1 MTGMESSSRIL
12 INTISLYIKLIVTIV
27 INLLLVRIVLAK
39 LGVDDYGIYTLIAG
53 VVALLSF
60 LNSALMSSSQRFLS
74 VALGEGDSSKVGMIM
89 SSSVIIHLTFG
100 VILVLILELVEP
112 LLFDKIINV
121 ATERLS
127 IAREVYQI
135 MIVSTVLTV
144 VAVPYNALINA
155 REDMWFFA
163 IVEIVVAVMKLFI
176 VYLFNH
182 TSYDA
187 LLLYTVWI
195 FIATLFGILV
205 KVIWCFIKY
214 EESRSRISFKGNKP
228 IFKSL
233 LSFTGWNALGSLAQ
247 TGRNQGVVLTIN
259 HYFGTAISAVFGIAN
274 QMDGNLVYFSQ
285 MLTAA
290 VSPQIMKSY
299 GQKDIGRMLRLS
311 VFTSKM
317 AFFLSGLI
325 ALPILIEMP
334 FVLDVWL
341 KDVPPFS
348 VIYCR
353 LVLIVFLIMQ
363 LYPGL
368 VRAIQATGDI
378 KWYQIGQ
385 SILLLLPI
393 PLGVFLYKWGYVNYS
408 IVYLMVVAQVLMMI
422 YTLFVA
428 RNKTGLDVKRFSM
441 FVLKAII
448 LFGISAAIGCFIHHS
463 LIGRCNSFLILVIVS
478 LSSGLFFIVTYFYW
492 VYDFHEKK
500 VIKEKLVSISK
511 KISGFSFYSSRQ

>member
-1 MTGMESSSRIL
+1 MNSSSRIL

-74 VALGEGDSSKVGMIM
+74 VALGEGDTDKVNMIM
-89 SSSVIIHLTFG
+89 SSSVIIHLAFG

-127 IAREVYQI
+127 VARKVYQI

-163 IVEIVVAVMKLFI
+163 IVEIVVALMKLFI

-182 TSYDA
+182 ISFDA
-187 LLLYTVWI
+187 LLLYTVWV
-195 FIATLFGILV
+195 FVVTLFGILL
-205 KVIWCFIKY
+205 KVVWCFIKY
-214 EESRSRISFKGNKP
+214 KESRSRLSIRGNKSM
-228 IFKSL
+228 FKSL

-259 HYFGTAISAVFGIAN
+259 HFFGTAISAVFGIAN

-299 GQKDIGRMLRLS
+299 GQGDTSRMLRLS

-317 AFFLSGLI
+317 AFFLSGFI

-334 FVLDVWL
+334 FVLDIWL
-341 KDVPPFS
+341 KDVPPYS
-348 VIYCR
+348 VTYCR
-353 LVLIVFLIMQ
+353 LVLVVFLIMQ

-393 PLGVFLYKWGYVNYS
+393 PLGILLYKWNYVNYS

-428 RNKTGLDVKRFSM
+428 RNKAGLDVKTFSL
-441 FVLKAII
+441 FVIKSVI
-448 LFGISAAIGCFIHHS
+448 LFSVSVAIGYFIHHYLS
-463 LIGRCNSFLILVIVS
+463 GQCNSFLLLVIITFF
-478 LSSGLFFIVTYFYW
+478 SGLVFIVPYFFW
-492 VYDFHEKK
+492 VYNSHEKR
-500 VIKEKLVSISK
+500 VIKEKVDSIIKRFSL
-511 KISGFSFYSSRQ
+511 FSFVKS

>member
-1 MTGMESSSRIL
+1 MKSSSRIL
-12 INTISLYIKLIVTIV
+12 VNTISLYIKLIVTIV

-74 VALGEGDSSKVGMIM
+74 VALGEGDSNKVSMIM
-89 SSSVIIHLTFG
+89 SSSIIIHLTFG
-100 VILVLILELVEP
+100 VVLVLILELVEP
-112 LLFDKIINV
+112 FLFDKIINV
-121 ATERLS
+121 ATDRLS
-127 IAREVYQI
+127 IARKVYQI
-135 MIVSTVLTV
+135 MIISTVLTV

-155 REDMWFFA
+155 REDMWYFA
-163 IVEIVVAVMKLFI
+163 IVEIVVAVLKLFI

-182 TSYDA
+182 TFYDA
-187 LLLYTVWI
+187 LLLYTVWV
-195 FIATLFGILV
+195 FIVTVFGILL
-205 KVIWCFIKY
+205 KIIWCFLRY
-214 EESRSRISFKGNKP
+214 EESRSHISIKGNKS

-299 GQKDIGRMLRLS
+299 GQKDISRMLRLS

-317 AFFLSGLI
+317 AFFLSGFI

-348 VIYCR
+348 VVYCR
-353 LVLIVFLIMQ
+353 LVLVVFLIMQ

-393 PLGVFLYKWGYVNYS
+393 PMGIFLFKMGYVNYS
-408 IVYLMVVAQVLMMI
+408 IVYLMVIAQVLMMI

-428 RNKTGLDVKRFSM
+428 RKKSGLDVKLFSV
-441 FVLKAII
+441 FLVKAVT
-448 LFGISAAIGCFIHHS
+448 LFCISAVIGYLIHHS
-463 LIGRCNSFLILVIVS
+463 LFGQCNNFLLLILVS
-478 LSSGLFFIVTYFYW
+478 FFSGLAFIITYYYW
-492 VYDFHEKK
+492 VYDSHEKR
-500 VIKEKLVSISK
+500 VIKEKAVSIIK
-511 KISGFSFYSSRQ
+511 KLSPLNCGKS